1 MASQSNNNLPLQ
13 DTIDADDQDS
23 QLINALDAEGM
34 FSQVDIEPLDA
45 SALDASL
52 SKQDVAGQ
60 FHAAKIDQIYL
71 QAAQRKKLLTAD
83 EEKYYGCLAQ
93 QGDKAAREKMIE
105 SNLRLVLNISKRY
118 SNRGLPLMDMIEEG
132 NIGLIRAVEKFKPE
146 LGFRFSTY
154 ATWWIRQSIERAI
167 MNQCRTIRLPINVLR
182 EMNTCLKAFRQLA
195 ESMDREPTAVDV
207 AKHMDKP
214 LAKVEKMLGLR
225 ERMVPEDLSQS
236 KGKHMDDSIFDGQ
249 KTSLPDHLHQEGIA
263 SHIAAWL
270 AKLGG
275 SQKEVI
281 CRLYG
286 LNGYE
291 QAKIPEIAVAM
302 ELPKERI
309 RQLQTES
316 ITLLRKM
323 AASDGLSIDMI
334 FL

>member
-1 MASQSNNNLPLQ
+1 MARQSNNNLPLQ
-13 DTIDADDQDS
+13 DPIDADDQDS
-23 QLINALDAEGM
+23 RLINALDAEGI
-34 FSQVDIEPLDA
+34 FSQEDIEPLDA

-60 FHAAKIDQIYL
+60 FDAAKIYQIYL
-71 QAAQRKKLLTAD
+71 KAAQRKKLLTAD

-195 ESMDREPTAVDV
+195 ESRYR
-207 AKHMDKP
+207 
-214 LAKVEKMLGLR
+214 L
-225 ERMVPEDLSQS
+225 
-236 KGKHMDDSIFDGQ
+236 
-249 KTSLPDHLHQEGIA
+249 A
-263 SHIAAWL
+263 SHL
-270 AKLGG
+270 SSLFVEFF
-275 SQKEVI
+275 SSV
-281 CRLYG
+281 
-286 LNGYE
+286 
-291 QAKIPEIAVAM
+291 
-302 ELPKERI
+302 
-309 RQLQTES
+309 RQ
-316 ITLLRKM
+316 
-323 AASDGLSIDMI
+323 D
-334 FL
+334 